1 MRRHPGLWR
10 GLHPTVTRSAA
21 IYGCASHRLTA
32 EEKAFFSDVR
42 PWGFIVFRRNVDS
55 PEQMRALTDEMRDCV
70 GDADAPVLIDQE
82 GGRVQ
87 RMGPPHWPK
96 YPPAEAYLKATN
108 DPLAARELVR
118 LGARLMAHDLRAVG
132 VNVDCAPVLDVP
144 VPGAHDIIGDRAWA
158 RDPQTVALL
167 GRAAAEGLLA
177 GGVLPVI
184 KHMPGHGRA
193 FADSHHDLPVVHAD
207 LAHLDEWDF
216 APFRA
221 LSDMPLAMT
230 AHVVFAAVDPK
241 RPATTSKKAVKLMRE
256 ALGFGGLI
264 MTDDL
269 SMKALSGSLRDR
281 AESALKAGCDVVLH
295 CNGDLDEMRA
305 VAGGVDPLK
314 GRAAKRAAAA
324 LARIVRE
331 AEPLDALAARD
342 RFDALMAGR
351 LEAARGPDV
360 GEAQA

>member
-1 MRRHPGLWR
+1 M
-10 GLHPTVTRSAA
+10 TRSAA
-21 IYGCASHRLTA
+21 IYGCSGHRLTA
-32 EEKAFFSDVR
+32 EEKALFAEAR
-42 PWGFIVFRRNVDS
+42 PWGFILFRRNVDS
-55 PEQMRALTDEMRDCV
+55 PEQMRALTDEMRDCI
-70 GDADAPVLIDQE
+70 GDADAPVLVDQE

-96 YPPAEAYLKATN
+96 YPPGDAFLKATN

-118 LGARLMAHDLRAVG
+118 LGARLMAHDLKAAG

-144 VPGAHDIIGDRAWA
+144 VPGAHDIIGDRAYA
-158 RDPQTVALL
+158 RDPGTAAML

-207 LAHLDEWDF
+207 LKTLDGWDF
-216 APFRA
+216 APFKA

-230 AHVVFAAVDPK
+230 AHVVFDAK
-241 RPATTSKKAVKLMRE
+241 RPATTSRKAVKLMRE
-256 ALGFGGLI
+256 GLGFGGLI

-269 SMKALSGSLRDR
+269 SMKALSGSLRER
-281 AESALKAGCDVVLH
+281 AEAALKAGCDVVLH
-295 CNGDLDEMRA
+295 CNGELAEMRE
-305 VAGGVDPLK
+305 VAEGVGPLK
-314 GRAAKRAAAA
+314 GKAGKRADAA
-324 LARIVRE
+324 LARIVTE
-331 AEPLDALAARD
+331 PEPLDVFAARS
-342 RFDALMAGR
+342 RFDALMAGK

>member
-1 MRRHPGLWR
+1 M
-10 GLHPTVTRSAA
+10 TRSAA
-21 IYGCASHRLTA
+21 IYGCSGHRLTEA
-32 EEKAFFSDVR
+32 EKAFFAEVR

-55 PEQMRALTDEMRDCV
+55 PDQMRALTDEMRDCV
-70 GDADAPVLIDQE
+70 GDGDAPVLIDQE

-96 YPPAEAYLKATN
+96 YPPAEAYLEAA
-108 DPLAARELVR
+108 DGLLRARELVR
-118 LGARLMAHDLRAVG
+118 LGARLMANDLRAVG

-158 RDPQTVALL
+158 RDPATVSML

-193 FADSHHDLPVVHAD
+193 FADSHKALPVVHAD
-207 LAHLDEWDF
+207 LATLDGWDF
-216 APFRA
+216 APFKA

-230 AHVVFAAVDPK
+230 AHVVFDAVDPK
-241 RPATTSKKAVKLMRE
+241 HPATTSKKALKLMRGD
-256 ALGFGGLI
+256 LGFGGLI

-269 SMKALSGSLRDR
+269 SMKALTGSLGER
-281 AESALKAGCDVVLH
+281 AEASLKAGCDVVLH
-295 CNGDLDEMRA
+295 CNGDLKEMRE
-305 VAGGVDPLK
+305 VAEGVGKLK
-314 GRAAKRAAAA
+314 GKAGKRAAAA

-331 AEPLDALAARD
+331 VEPLDAFAARD
-342 RFDALMAGR
+342 RFDALMAGKV
-351 LEAARGPDV
+351 EAAQGPDV

>member
-1 MRRHPGLWR
+1 M
-10 GLHPTVTRSAA
+10 TRSAA
-21 IYGCASHRLTA
+21 IYGCSGHRLTEA
-32 EEKAFFSDVR
+32 EKAFFAEVR

-70 GDADAPVLIDQE
+70 GDAEAPVLVDQE

-96 YPPAEAYLKATN
+96 YPPAEAFLKAAG

-118 LGARLMAHDLRAVG
+118 LGARLMAHDLKAAG
-132 VNVDCAPVLDVP
+132 ITVDCAPVLDVP
-144 VPGAHDIIGDRAWA
+144 VPGAHDIIGDRAYA
-158 RDPQTVALL
+158 RDPETVAML

-207 LAHLDEWDF
+207 LKTLDGWDF

-230 AHVVFAAVDPK
+230 AHVVFDAVDPK
-241 RPATTSKKAVKLMRE
+241 RPATTSRKAVKLMRE
-256 ALGFGGLI
+256 GLGFGGLI
-264 MTDDL
+264 LTDDL
-269 SMKALSGSLRDR
+269 SMKALSGSLGER
-281 AESALKAGCDVVLH
+281 AEAALAAGCDVVLH
-295 CNGDLDEMRA
+295 CNGDLDEMRS
-305 VAGGVDPLK
+305 VAEGVGKLK
-314 GRAAKRAAAA
+314 GEAAKRAAAA

-331 AEPLDALAARD
+331 PEPFDPFAARD
-342 RFDALMAGR
+342 RFDALMAGK